1 MSTADSSI
9 PGLPIYQSLLESA
22 ARTSASML
30 SQVLGLARKTLRTE
44 VSMARGF
51 LERDQLELSVKLM
64 ESHTPSLC
72 ERFPAILLEIFRGHG
87 DAVAKPGVLGE
98 QALRLDQLEL
108 MDESQ
113 VQERVE
119 LARML
124 QHVLLDA
131 ELALPEFNSFVCAL
145 VGLDRVSPEHNP
157 LRPDSYVKAL
167 QQLMN
172 EMRVPTQ
179 VRAIW
184 LRHLSAPLGSAL
196 REAYLQWTEQLRSQ
210 DVRRVGFTVIRTPEV
225 VADVVDHGR
234 SGRAERAVWTPEY
247 RQTVL
252 TLDKLR
258 QLMSGHLDGPPDNV
272 PDSPKEAFA
281 QQFAR
286 EFEGGKASAGSPA
299 PGPETAFQTTVPAAL
314 DALQEMQQVDT
325 VVLRMQQRPAPPKGR
340 ATDTRPPGAV
350 VREELTRSA
359 KSMSQVLSLEVVSLM
374 AENLVKDTRLLPQVR
389 KIIERLEPAL
399 LRLVIVDP
407 RFFIDKAHPARL
419 LLNEISQRGLAFGS
433 ETDPDFEAFLL
444 SLQRH
449 VSPLAVLNI
458 EGAQPFEAA
467 LKQLQQE
474 WDNPEVQDT
483 VSSQIQSAA
492 AVLGYAEERNLL
504 ATQMASQLM
513 KMSGMSRVPADVMDF
528 LCGPWSH
535 VMAEA
540 QLKAVPGTDDPG
552 AYKALV
558 ADLLWS
564 AQPDRTRKDVGRLT
578 KLVPRLLSGLR
589 EGLGLIG
596 YPSTKTSV
604 FFDVLMKQ
612 HHQAFRP
619 AGQEEA
625 AAPEGLDASLVG
637 SQDHWVAPAE
647 AKASGF
653 MDFADEDVAEVTQ
666 PTPLSLPSP
675 TSTVPLAVGAWI
687 ELYLSGAWHRVQLS
701 WISPHGTMFLFT
713 SVSGKTQ
720 SMTQRFYERML
731 SEGKLRV
738 VSGQTSMVEGALDA
752 VVRTAM
758 RNSIDSGA

>member
-44 VSMARGF
+44 VSTARGF

-87 DAVAKPGVLGE
+87 DAVAKTGVLGE

-167 QQLMN
+167 QQLMT

-225 VADVVDHGR
+225 VTEVVDHGR

-258 QLMSGHLDGPPDNV
+258 QLMSGHLDDGP

-286 EFEGGKASAGSPA
+286 EFEQGKAPAGSPDH
-299 PGPETAFQTTVPAAL
+299 GPETAFQATLPAAL

-374 AENLVKDTRLLPQVR
+374 AENLIKDSRLLPQVR
-389 KIIERLEPAL
+389 KVIERLEPAL

-458 EGAQPFEAA
+458 EGVQPFEAA
-467 LKQLQQE
+467 LKQLLQE

-504 ATQMASQLM
+504 ATQMASHLM
-513 KMSGMSRVPADVMDF
+513 KMSGMSRVPTDVIDF

-540 QLKAVPGTDDPG
+540 QLKAAPGTDDPG
-552 AYKALV
+552 AYRALV

-564 AQPDRTRKDVGRLT
+564 AQPDLTRKDVGRLT

-619 AGQEEA
+619 ATQEEA
-625 AAPEGLDASLVG
+625 AAPEGLDASLV
-637 SQDHWVAPAE
+637 SNQDHWVAPAE

-653 MDFADEDVAEVTQ
+653 MDFADEEVADL
-666 PTPLSLPSP
+666 PKSTPLSLPP
-675 TSTVPLAVGAWI
+675 QTSTVPLAVGAWI

-731 SEGKLRV
+731 AEGKLRV
-738 VSGQTSMVEGALDA
+738 VSDQASMVEGALDA

-758 RNSIDSGA
+758 RNSIGSGA

>member
-9 PGLPIYQSLLESA
+9 PGLSIYQSLLESA

-30 SQVLGLARKTLRTE
+30 SQVLGMARKTLRTE
-44 VSMARGF
+44 VSTARGF

-64 ESHTPSLC
+64 ESHTLSLC
-72 ERFPAILLEIFRGHG
+72 ERFPAILLAVFRSHG
-87 DAVAKPGVLGE
+87 DTQAKSGVLGE

-196 REAYLQWTEQLRSQ
+196 REAYLQWSEQLRSQ

-225 VADVVDHGR
+225 VTEVVDHGR

-258 QLMSGHLDGPPDNV
+258 QLMSGHLDGPPD
-272 PDSPKEAFA
+272 SPKEAFA

-286 EFEGGKASAGSPA
+286 EFEGGQSPEH
-299 PGPETAFQTTVPAAL
+299 GPETAFQATLPAAL

-374 AENLVKDTRLLPQVR
+374 AENLIKDTRLLPQVR
-389 KIIERLEPAL
+389 KVIERLEPAL

-407 RFFIDKAHPARL
+407 RFFIDKSHPARL

-458 EGAQPFEAA
+458 EGVQPFEAA

-474 WDNPEVQDT
+474 WDNPEVRET
-483 VSSQIQSAA
+483 VNSQIQSAA
-492 AVLGYAEERNLL
+492 AALGYAEERNLL
-504 ATQMASQLM
+504 ASQMANNMM
-513 KMSGMSRVPADVMDF
+513 KMSGMSRVPVDVLDF

-564 AQPDRTRKDVGRLT
+564 AQPDLTRKDVGRLT

-589 EGLGLIG
+589 EGLSLIG

-619 AGQEEA
+619 ATQEEA
-625 AAPEGLDASLVG
+625 AAPEGLDASLLG
-637 SQDHWVAPAE
+637 SQDHWVAPSE

-653 MDFADEDVAEVTQ
+653 MDFADEEVADQ
-666 PTPLSLPSP
+666 PKSAPLSLPP
-675 TSTVPLAVGAWI
+675 QTSTMPLAVGAWI
-687 ELYLSGAWHRVQLS
+687 ELYLSGAWQRVQLS
-701 WISPHGTMFLFT
+701 WISPHGTMYLFT
-713 SVSGKTQ
+713 NVGGKTQ

-731 SEGKLRV
+731 AEGKLRV
-738 VSGQTSMVEGALDA
+738 VSDQSSMVDGALDA

-758 RNSIDSGA
+758 RNSIDAGS

>member
-1 MSTADSSI
+1 MSTAESSI

-22 ARTSASML
+22 ARTSAGML
-30 SQVLGLARKTLRTE
+30 SQVLGMARKTLRTE

-64 ESHTPSLC
+64 ESHTSSLC
-72 ERFPAILLEIFRGHG
+72 ERFPAILLEVFRSHG
-87 DAVAKPGVLGE
+87 DTQTKSGVLGE
-98 QALRLDQLEL
+98 QALHLDQLEL

-145 VGLDRVSPEHNP
+145 MGLDRVSPEHNP

-196 REAYLQWTEQLRSQ
+196 REAYLQWSEQLRSQ
-210 DVRRVGFTVIRTPEV
+210 DVRRVGFNVIRTPEV
-225 VADVVDHGR
+225 VAEVVDHGR

-258 QLMSGHLDGPPDNV
+258 QLMSGHLDGPPDN
-272 PDSPKEAFA
+272 PKEAFSK
-281 QQFAR
+281 QFAR
-286 EFEGGKASAGSPA
+286 EFEQGKAPAGA
-299 PGPETAFQTTVPAAL
+299 PEHGPETAFQTTVPAAL
-314 DALQEMQQVDT
+314 DALQEMQQIDT
-325 VVLRMQQRPAPPKGR
+325 VVLRMQQRPAAPKGR
-340 ATDTRPPGAV
+340 ATDTRPPGAI

-374 AENLVKDTRLLPQVR
+374 AENLIKDTRLLPPVR

-407 RFFIDKAHPARL
+407 RFFIDKVHPARL

-458 EGAQPFEAA
+458 EGVQPFEAA

-474 WDNPEVQDT
+474 WDNPEVRDT
-483 VSSQIQSAA
+483 VNSQIQSAA
-492 AVLGYAEERNLL
+492 AALGYAEERNLL
-504 ATQMASQLM
+504 ASQMANNMM
-513 KMSGMSRVPADVMDF
+513 KMSGMSRVPVDVVDF

-540 QLKAVPGTDDPG
+540 QLKAEPGTDDPG

-564 AQPDRTRKDVGRLT
+564 AQPDLTRKDVGRLT
-578 KLVPRLLSGLR
+578 KLVPRLLSSLR
-589 EGLGLIG
+589 EGLGLIA

-619 AGQEEA
+619 ATQGDA
-625 AAPEGLDASLVG
+625 AAPEGLDASLLG

-653 MDFADEDVAEVTQ
+653 MDFADQVDADL
-666 PTPLSLPSP
+666 PKPGPSP
-675 TSTVPLAVGAWI
+675 LVPQTSTVPLAVGAWI
-687 ELYLSGAWHRVQLS
+687 ELYLSGAWQRVQLS
-701 WISPHGTMFLFT
+701 WISPHGTMYLFT
-713 SVSGKTQ
+713 NVGGKTQ

-731 SEGKLRV
+731 AEGKLRV
-738 VSGQTSMVEGALDA
+738 LSDQASMVDGALDA

-758 RNSIDSGA
+758 RNSIDAGS

>member
-9 PGLPIYQSLLESA
+9 PGLSIYQNLLESA
-22 ARTSASML
+22 ARTSTSML
-30 SQVLGLARKTLRTE
+30 SQVLGMARKTLRTE

-72 ERFPAILLEIFRGHG
+72 ERFPAILLDIFRSHG
-87 DAVAKPGVLGE
+87 DTQTKSGVLGE

-108 MDESQ
+108 MDEGQ

-196 REAYLQWTEQLRSQ
+196 REAYLQWSEQLRSQ

-225 VADVVDHGR
+225 ATEVVDHGR

-258 QLMSGHLDGPPDNV
+258 QLMSGHLDGPPD
-272 PDSPKEAFA
+272 SPKEAFA

-286 EFEGGKASAGSPA
+286 EFEGGQSPDH
-299 PGPETAFQTTVPAAL
+299 GPETAFQATLPAAL

-374 AENLVKDTRLLPQVR
+374 AENLIKDTRLLPQVR

-458 EGAQPFEAA
+458 EGVQPFEAA

-474 WDNPEVQDT
+474 WDNPEVRET
-483 VSSQIQSAA
+483 VNSQIQSAA
-492 AVLGYAEERNLL
+492 AALGYAEERNLL
-504 ATQMASQLM
+504 ASQMANNMM
-513 KMSGMSRVPADVMDF
+513 KMSGMSRVPVDVLDF

-564 AQPDRTRKDVGRLT
+564 AQPDLTRKDVGRLT

-589 EGLGLIG
+589 EGLSLIG

-619 AGQEEA
+619 ATQEEA
-625 AAPEGLDASLVG
+625 AAPDGLDASLLG
-637 SQDHWVAPAE
+637 SQDHWVAPSE

-653 MDFADEDVAEVTQ
+653 MDFADEEVADQ
-666 PTPLSLPSP
+666 PKSAPLSLPP
-675 TSTVPLAVGAWI
+675 QTSTMPLAVGAWI
-687 ELYLSGAWHRVQLS
+687 ELYLSGAWQRVQLS
-701 WISPHGTMFLFT
+701 WISPHGTMYLFT
-713 SVSGKTQ
+713 NVGGKTQ

-731 SEGKLRV
+731 AEGKLRV
-738 VSGQTSMVEGALDA
+738 VSDQSSMVDGALDA

-758 RNSIDSGA
+758 RNSIDAGS